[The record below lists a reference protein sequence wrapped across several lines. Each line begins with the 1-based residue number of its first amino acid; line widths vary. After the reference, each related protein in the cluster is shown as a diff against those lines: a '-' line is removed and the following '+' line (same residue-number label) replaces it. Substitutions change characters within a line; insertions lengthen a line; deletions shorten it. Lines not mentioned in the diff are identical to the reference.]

1 MNIRKPV
8 LFLVLLLNC
17 YGAAKKSAAA
27 ETDTDAVQMAA
38 PSVMQYLISEAPE
51 YQTLVKA
58 LNAADLVETIET
70 TNPVTMFA
78 PLNVAF
84 TDLPFG
90 TIEELLKPVN
100 KDSLQHLLTN
110 HIIAGTWS
118 VEKLSQAIK
127 EKGGELSLPTID
139 GTKMLVFTTERGQ
152 VFLKNREGNKV
163 PLATPVACSNGFVF
177 AISTLLS
184 P

>member
-1 MNIRKPV
+1 MNIQKSAI
-8 LFLVLLLNC
+8 FLLLLLGC
-17 YGAAKKSAAA
+17 CGTGKKSTAA
-27 ETDTDAVQMAA
+27 ETDTSKI
-38 PSVMQYLISEAPE
+38 PSVMQYLVGKAPE

-58 LNAADLVETIET
+58 LNAADLVETIEAAS
-70 TNPVTMFA
+70 PITMFA

-90 TIEELLKPVN
+90 TIEELLKPVY
-100 KDSLQHLLTN
+100 KDSLQHMLSN

-118 VEKLSQAIK
+118 IEKLSQAIK

-139 GTKMLVFTTERGQ
+139 GIKMLVFTLEHGQ
-152 VFLKNREGNKV
+152 VFLKNREGNKM
-163 PLATPVACSNGFVF
+163 PLDQPVICTNGLVF
-177 AISTLLS
+177 ATSTLLS